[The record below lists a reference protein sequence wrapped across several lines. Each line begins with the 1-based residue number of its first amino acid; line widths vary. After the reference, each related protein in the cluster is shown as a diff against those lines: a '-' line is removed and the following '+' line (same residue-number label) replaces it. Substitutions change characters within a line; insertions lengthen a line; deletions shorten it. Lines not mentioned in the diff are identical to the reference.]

1 LRDLDPL
8 LLEQPFGLRELH
20 DRLQRV
26 PVVEPADKRVSAAI
40 IGVPQ

>member
-1 LRDLDPL
+1 LRDLDAL
-8 LLEQPFGLRELH
+8 LREQPSCLRALH

-26 PVVEPADKRVSAAI
+26 PIVEPVDKRVSAAI